1 MLATIVDWAALWQA
15 AWVSIVIG
23 LGVLIVAA
31 VGVAASLRAQD
42 DRTAG
47 AGGAA
52 VVFGGITIVCV
63 AGLVGA
69 VIYGIYLL
77 TQ

>member
-1 MLATIVDWAALWQA
+1 MSA
-15 AWVSIVIG
+15 VIG
-23 LGVLIVAA
+23 LGILVVGA

-47 AGGAA
+47 ANGAA
-52 VVFGGITIVCV
+52 VVFGGVTTLCV
-63 AGLVGA
+63 AALIGA
-69 VIYGIYLL
+69 VVYGIYLL

>member
-1 MLATIVDWAALWQA
+1 MLATIVDWAALAHA
-15 AWVSIVIG
+15 AWVSAVIG
-23 LGVLIVAA
+23 LGILVVGA

-47 AGGAA
+47 ANGAA
-52 VVFGGITIVCV
+52 VVFGGVTILCV
-63 AGLVGA
+63 AALIGA
-69 VIYGIYLL
+69 VVYGIYLL

>member
-1 MLATIVDWAALWQA
+1 VLATTVDWAALAQA
-15 AWVSIVIG
+15 AWVSAVIG
-23 LGVLIVAA
+23 LGILIVGA

-47 AGGAA
+47 ASGAA
-52 VVFGGITIVCV
+52 VVFGGITIACV
-63 AGLVGA
+63 AGLIGA
-69 VIYGIYLL
+69 VVYGIYLL